1 MPEEPKVH
9 EIVVK
14 VYRAEM
20 AVRIGE
26 ALFDITR
33 PEGRTASEALAAL
46 SPASQ
51 DRLNAASEAVMM
63 YFYECNQAAL
73 GDAVQL
79 RAYAVPADP
88 AAPPPGEKVH

>member
-14 VYRAEM
+14 VNPAEM
-20 AVRIGE
+20 AVRLGE
-26 ALFDITR
+26 ALYGIAR
-33 PEGRTASEALAAL
+33 PAGKTASEALAAL
-46 SPASQ
+46 SPVSQ
-51 DRLNAASEAVMM
+51 DRLMAGAEAAMM

-73 GDAVQL
+73 GVDGGTL
-79 RAYAVPADP
+79 LTSPPEP